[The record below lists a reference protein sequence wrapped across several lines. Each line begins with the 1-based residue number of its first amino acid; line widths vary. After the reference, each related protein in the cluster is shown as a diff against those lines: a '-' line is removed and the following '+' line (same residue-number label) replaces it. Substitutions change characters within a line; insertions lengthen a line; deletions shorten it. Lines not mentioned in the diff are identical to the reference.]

1 MYGDVKE
8 VKTMDIAKKNNRA
21 LANDGIG
28 CMQLFIFGLHLTRS
42 NFSVFETTKRH
53 KILLM
58 MSHPSYLLMP

>member
-8 VKTMDIAKKNNRA
+8 VKTMAIAKKNRA
-21 LANDGIG
+21 LANDGID
-28 CMQLFIFGLHLTRS
+28 CMQLFVFGLHLTRS

-53 KILLM
+53 MILLM